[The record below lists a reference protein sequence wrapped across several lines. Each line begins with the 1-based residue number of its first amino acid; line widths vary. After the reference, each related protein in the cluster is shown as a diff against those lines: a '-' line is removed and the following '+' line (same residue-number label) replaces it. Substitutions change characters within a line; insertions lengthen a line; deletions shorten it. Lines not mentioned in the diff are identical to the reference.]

1 MNVGSATDLLQNV
14 EQALHYVAGS
24 LRSSTTGID
33 SDTSYRGNDGPL
45 LAMENILQRLIVL
58 QPFLCGDFPEFN
70 EVLHSI
76 RALVE
81 EMIALEDET
90 QRQSRCRGRPRIEIT
105 EAELLNLIELQF
117 TQVEIAKLYGCSSRT
132 IRRRILEYGLEDSVR
147 FNDISDQ
154 SLDELVSQFV
164 NAFPCAG
171 QKTLAGYLQSQAYHI
186 QRWRIRESMLR
197 VDPWGVEQRMRRIL
211 HRRKYKVRGP
221 NSLWHIDGNHKLI
234 RWRIVIHGA
243 IDGYSRI
250 PVYLKASDNNR
261 ASTVLQSFL
270 KAVEVYGLPSRVR
283 SDHGGENTL
292 VSEYMLRH
300 PLRGPGRGS
309 FITGR
314 SVHNQR
320 IERFWRDMFT
330 GCISVFYYLFYNLEE
345 RRLLSPSD
353 ENDLFSLH
361 YAFLPRINNHLEIF
375 CQAYN
380 RHRMRTEGNH
390 SPMQL
395 WLQGMLATDDDTAA
409 SGVYNFEELSDV
421 C

>member
-1 MNVGSATDLLQNV
+1 MNVGSTTDLLQNV

-33 SDTSYRGNDGPL
+33 SDTSCNDGPL

-211 HRRKYKVRGP
+211 HRRKYKVRSP

-320 IERFWRDMFT
+320 IECFWRDMFT

-361 YAFLPRINNHLEIF
+361 YAFLP
-375 CQAYN
+375 
-380 RHRMRTEGNH
+380 
-390 SPMQL
+390 
-395 WLQGMLATDDDTAA
+395 
-409 SGVYNFEELSDV
+409 
-421 C
+421 